1 MIEDDYNIETDLAFE
16 LQSDGKLD
24 EAIIHYRKSLSLY
37 PYDTTYNNIAMIYE
51 KNKNYKMA
59 KEYYLKA
66 ITALSYAPSP
76 HKHELYLY
84 QNMGRFFLYFD
95 NPILAQKYIK
105 QGLSEYP
112 SDAILWLLLSVDD
125 YSQGYRI
132 DATNDVK
139 KAYALNSSEKIKT
152 LYLDILNNRP
162 VDVPIGAFY

>member
-66 ITALSYAPSP
+66 ITAVSYAPPP
-76 HKHELYLY
+76 HKHGFAIYETV
-84 QNMGRFFLYFD
+84 GRFFVFFE
-95 NPILAQKYIK
+95 
-105 QGLSEYP
+105 GSVFHP
-112 SDAILWLLLSVDD
+112 SV
-125 YSQGYRI
+125 GG
-132 DATNDVK
+132 
-139 KAYALNSSEKIKT
+139 
-152 LYLDILNNRP
+152 RP
-162 VDVPIGAFY
+162 